1 MSEESYRENFEVG
14 ESETAKAWSTLQ
26 SVFALPPVEKRQDRE
41 AWPSFPSD
49 PFFQESCDLAFL
61 YGFPF
66 ESRIEFRKFKE
77 VLVEEKE
84 EEFVLL
90 KRFCGIGDAPYLFSF
105 PANIEWVTFNDDRQ
119 QYILPGIDHYA
130 VGSSARWGV
139 FFLELY
145 NLYIL
150 AYKDRTVLQA
160 FQNAYDF
167 KGRGTEIVESF
178 SMKLS
183 ETRRIHEIAEGI
195 REQES

>member
-1 MSEESYRENFEVG
+1 MSVESYREKFEVG
-14 ESETAKAWSTLQ
+14 KDEITKAWSTIQ
-26 SVFALPPVEKRQDRE
+26 SVFELPPIEERQDRD

-61 YGFPF
+61 DGFPF
-66 ESRIEFRKFKE
+66 ESRVEFRKFKE
-77 VLVEEKE
+77 ALADEKE
-84 EEFVLL
+84 EKFVLL

-105 PANIEWVTFNDDRQ
+105 PADIEWATFNDDRQ

-160 FQNAYDF
+160 FQHAYEF
-167 KGRGTEIVESF
+167 EGRGTEIVEPF

-183 ETRRIHEIAEGI
+183 ETRRIREIAEEI
-195 REQES
+195 RQQEN